1 MLVFLGIG
9 NGGGALV
16 LDANVELFVTDVD
29 ASKLAN
35 FCLRLNTSDPELA
48 VRFVR
53 GQKMRSVEALFDE
66 VSSAFQFPYY
76 FGENWAALDECIRD
90 LSWISSKRFLLV
102 IGKFESVL
110 NQDVPARKVFG
121 SVLRAAIVEME
132 KEGRSLQIVVQCSS
146 IDSLCTNNIFGA
158 NEFSSA
164 VLTIS

>member
-1 MLVFLGIG
+1 M
-9 NGGGALV
+9 

-121 SVLRAAIVEME
+121 SVLRAASSKWKKKADPFKLLFNVRRLIVCVRIIFS
-132 KEGRSLQIVVQCSS
+132 GRTS
-146 IDSLCTNNIFGA
+146 FPPPY
-158 NEFSSA
+158 
-164 VLTIS
+164 